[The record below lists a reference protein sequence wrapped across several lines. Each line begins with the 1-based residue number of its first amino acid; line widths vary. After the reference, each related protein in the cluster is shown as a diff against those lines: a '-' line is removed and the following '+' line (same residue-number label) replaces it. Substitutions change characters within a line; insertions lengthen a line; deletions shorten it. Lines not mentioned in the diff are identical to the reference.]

1 MSATEAIFDR
11 LKEDHDRHRALLDKL
26 LATHGD
32 SPERE
37 SLFEELTKELKSHA
51 AAEEQALYSTMMRKP
66 PTTDETRHSVAEHH
80 EIDELL
86 ETLEATEYESPGWL
100 ASAKKLQHL
109 VTHHLDE
116 EEQEVFQLA
125 GRALGDSEKTSLAKT
140 YRQEMES
147 REAS

>member
-1 MSATEAIFDR
+1 MCIRDSYKR
-11 LKEDHDRHRALLDKL
+11 LRA
-26 LATHGD
+26 
-32 SPERE
+32 
-37 SLFEELTKELKSHA
+37 ELENHA
-51 AAEEQALYSTMMRKP
+51 AAEERALYIPMMEHDMTQEKA
-66 PTTDETRHSVAEHH
+66 RHSVAEHH